1 MRSFLT
7 GFEKN
12 VQKYYQQ
19 KGFVVRDETL
29 RNFFTLYNCDFK
41 VYLKDKPGN
50 YGFLFCVL
58 ADVQDQNDSTVIP
71 YAIPPISNPEK
82 KWNVHDLVMEIYK
95 DIFNNGR
102 KVTGDWLYSA
112 IDTVEK
118 LKPEKNN
125 LCWNNN
131 AKQEK
136 APQLHWKLLK
146 EEKYYLQNLC
156 GKQ

>member
-19 KGFVVRDETL
+19 TEFVVRDETL

-58 ADVQDQNDSTVIP
+58 ADVKDQNDSMVIP
-71 YAIPPISNPEK
+71 YATPPISNPEK
-82 KWNVHDLVMEIYK
+82 K
-95 DIFNNGR
+95 
-102 KVTGDWLYSA
+102 
-112 IDTVEK
+112 
-118 LKPEKNN
+118 
-125 LCWNNN
+125 
-131 AKQEK
+131 
-136 APQLHWKLLK
+136 
-146 EEKYYLQNLC
+146 
-156 GKQ
+156 